1 MGPGTAGEDAR
12 RVVAAFD
19 FDGTITR
26 RDTLVPF
33 LAYACGRARVAAAL
47 AAVAPRLTLAVAGRG
62 SRDDAKVALL
72 EHVVAGRD
80 AGEIAAAGRAFA
92 DRLAQDDRRLR
103 ADVLER
109 VRWHREAGHELVLV
123 SASLTTY
130 LDPLAPRL
138 GFDTVLATTLEVAPD
153 GRLTGRL
160 VGLNCRG
167 AEKVARLDAWLAG
180 SACTL
185 WAYGD
190 SSGDDELLA
199 RADRPERVGRGAR
212 SARRP
217 PASTAR

>member
-1 MGPGTAGEDAR
+1 MTGDTAGEDAS

-26 RDTLVPF
+26 RDTLLPF
-33 LAYACGRARVAAAL
+33 LVYACGRARVAAAL
-47 AAVAPRLTLAVAGRG
+47 ATVAPRLTLALAGRG

-72 EHVVAGRD
+72 ERVVAGRD
-80 AGEIAAAGRAFA
+80 AAEIAAAGRAFA
-92 DRLAQDDRRLR
+92 DRLAADTRRFR

-109 VRWHREAGHELVLV
+109 VRWHRDAGHEVVLV

-138 GFDTVLATTLEVAPD
+138 GFDTVLATTLEVASD
-153 GRLTGRL
+153 GRLTGQL

-167 AEKVARLDAWLAG
+167 PEKVARLDAWLAG

-190 SSGDDELLA
+190 SSGDDEMLA
-199 RADRPERVGRGAR
+199 RADRPARVGRTAR
-212 SARRP
+212 STRR
-217 PASTAR
+217 STER

>member
-1 MGPGTAGEDAR
+1 MTGDTAGEDAS

-26 RDTLVPF
+26 RDTLLPF
-33 LAYACGRARVAAAL
+33 LVYACGRARVAAAL
-47 AAVAPRLTLAVAGRG
+47 ATVAPRLTLALAGRG

-72 EHVVAGRD
+72 ERVVAGRD
-80 AGEIAAAGRAFA
+80 AAEIAAAGRAFA
-92 DRLAQDDRRLR
+92 DRLAGDTSRFR
-103 ADVLER
+103 ADVLAR
-109 VRWHREAGHELVLV
+109 VRWHRDAGHEVVLV

-138 GFDTVLATTLEVAPD
+138 GFDTVLATTLEVASD
-153 GRLTGRL
+153 GRLTGQL

-167 AEKVARLDAWLAG
+167 PEKVARLDAWLAG

-190 SSGDDELLA
+190 SSGDDEMLA
-199 RADRPERVGRGAR
+199 RADRPARVGRTAR
-212 SARRP
+212 STRR
-217 PASTAR
+217 STER

>member
-1 MGPGTAGEDAR
+1 MTADVTGDGVT

-47 AAVAPRLTLAVAGRG
+47 AAVGPQLALALGGRG

-72 EHVVAGRD
+72 ERVVAGRD
-80 AGEIAAAGRAFA
+80 AAELATAGCAFA
-92 DRLAQDDRRLR
+92 DRLAGDRRRLR
-103 ADVLER
+103 TDVLER
-109 VRWHREAGHELVLV
+109 VRWHRDEGHELVLV

-130 LDPLAPRL
+130 LDPLAPQL
-138 GFDTVLATTLEVAPD
+138 GFDVVLATTLEVGPD

-160 VGLNCRG
+160 AGLNCRG
-167 AEKVARLDAWLAG
+167 PEKVARLDAWLGG
-180 SACTL
+180 SACVL

-199 RADRPERVGRGAR
+199 RADRSHRVGPGAR
-212 SARRP
+212 HARR
-217 PASTAR
+217 